1 MKISILLPYKEN
13 FSPNYPGA
21 VSLFIKD
28 VSSLSHF
35 KKNIIVYGSTVF
47 KKKFLLKYVNL
58 ETEKKTFKSQS
69 QNYIEQF
76 IKKEK
81 INNSDLIEIHNRPSY
96 LKYLIANN
104 INSKYILYFHNDP
117 LSMRGSKSIKD
128 RIFLVDNCSRI
139 VFNSQWSKK
148 RFLENIKNKNI
159 NTEKLIIIYQ
169 SSTKEKIDLRKK
181 KKWITFVGKLNKAKG
196 YDIFGKAVIKIL
208 NKYKNWKAMVIGDER
223 RENLIF
229 KHKNLKILGFL
240 NHNKVLSI
248 FKKSSIAVACARW
261 DEPLGRSSLEASS
274 KGCAVIISN
283 RGGLPETVT
292 DGIILKNLNE
302 KDLYDKIKLL
312 IDKEKV
318 RINYQKKSFQ
328 NFYLTHKKSCKE
340 IDDYRKEI
348 LFSKSFYN
356 KKDFFEKKLRILH
369 ITNFNERHNGRL
381 FFNTGRRINN
391 GFIRLG
397 HSVLEFSDR
406 DVQRNF
412 KSIKDLSGSKGL
424 NDKLLDTCNNFRPDL
439 IVLGHA
445 DLINVDILKNI
456 KIKYPKTR
464 IAQWFLDPL
473 NKKGPDYEK
482 NKKRILDKIDQI
494 DASFLTTSPD
504 VLEFLPKKN
513 KFYFIPNP
521 ADPSL
526 ETLNNF
532 NKFCPMDV
540 FFAISHGVHR
550 GELKTGKYDDRQKFL
565 ENLLLETPGVKFD
578 IYGLKKIEPIWADN
592 FMKAISG
599 SKMGLNLS
607 RGDPIKYY
615 SSDRITQIIGNGLV
629 TLIDEKTMYR
639 EFFNDKEMVF
649 YKNSDDLSEK
659 IINVSH
665 DEKIRKSIAEKGKTK
680 YLKYF
685 NSNLV
690 AEFIIDKTF
699 ENKNQQ
705 KKIWAKS

>member
-28 VSSLSHF
+28 VSNLSHF

>member
-1 MKISILLPYKEN
+1 M
-13 FSPNYPGA
+13 
-21 VSLFIKD
+21 
-28 VSSLSHF
+28 
-35 KKNIIVYGSTVF
+35 
-47 KKKFLLKYVNL
+47 
-58 ETEKKTFKSQS
+58 
-69 QNYIEQF
+69 
-76 IKKEK
+76 
-81 INNSDLIEIHNRPSY
+81 
-96 LKYLIANN
+96 
-104 INSKYILYFHNDP
+104 
-117 LSMRGSKSIKD
+117 
-128 RIFLVDNCSRI
+128 
-139 VFNSQWSKK
+139 
-148 RFLENIKNKNI
+148 
-159 NTEKLIIIYQ
+159 
-169 SSTKEKIDLRKK
+169 
-181 KKWITFVGKLNKAKG
+181 
-196 YDIFGKAVIKIL
+196 
-208 NKYKNWKAMVIGDER
+208 
-223 RENLIF
+223 
-229 KHKNLKILGFL
+229 
-240 NHNKVLSI
+240 
-248 FKKSSIAVACARW
+248 
-261 DEPLGRSSLEASS
+261 
-274 KGCAVIISN
+274 
-283 RGGLPETVT
+283 
-292 DGIILKNLNE
+292 
-302 KDLYDKIKLL
+302 
-312 IDKEKV
+312 
-318 RINYQKKSFQ
+318 
-328 NFYLTHKKSCKE
+328 
-340 IDDYRKEI
+340 
-348 LFSKSFYN
+348 
-356 KKDFFEKKLRILH
+356 
-369 ITNFNERHNGRL
+369 
-381 FFNTGRRINN
+381 
-391 GFIRLG
+391 
-397 HSVLEFSDR
+397 
-406 DVQRNF
+406 
-412 KSIKDLSGSKGL
+412 
-424 NDKLLDTCNNFRPDL
+424 LDTCNNFRPDL

-445 DLINVDILKNI
+445 DLINVDILENI

-504 VLEFLPKKN
+504 VLDFLPKKN
-513 KFYFIPNP
+513 EFYFIPNP

-639 EFFNDKEMVF
+639 EFFSDREMVF

-680 YLKYF
+680 YLNYF

-705 KKIWAKS
+705 KKDLGQKLTT